1 MAKAKVMT
9 KTALWLA
16 MAAIAAN
23 GHLFAQGAGESPLL
37 ETPEPASVP
46 AQPAFSVEQV
56 EQMVA
61 PIALY
66 PDALLAQILMAAT
79 YPIEVVQANQ
89 WLGRNNG
96 LDGEALDGA
105 VSAQPWDPSVKTL
118 IFFPSVL
125 ERMAQDLTWTQDLGD
140 AFLAQEAD
148 VMGAIQRLRRQAQ
161 EAGNLA
167 SNDQQIVRTQGS
179 TIVVEPA
186 DPAVVYVPTYNP
198 TTVYGPSWVPATTY
212 YPSTYGY
219 ASAWPTWVV
228 FGAGVVVGAI
238 LTAAIDWAD
247 DDYYVVYPRYRRH
260 HHRHIHHV
268 WYGYWDRDW
277 VGPRYGGPAW
287 RSYRP
292 VYLGRGDVYID
303 NSRTINIDKTYV
315 KREWEHDPVHRRSVS
330 YRDPN
335 VAKRF
340 VEAAST
346 PRVDRDA
353 ARPAELGS
361 ARQLEREAIRRLDRS
376 QPALL
381 PSDRGTREALQG
393 DERER
398 RERIMRGQRDTA
410 PIGAGAATP
419 DELGKRRPGREAEQ
433 RRFGGSEASPASPI
447 TRQPEAGQGIDAEAA
462 RRARETNREARTW
475 GRPESGSTPAPSQ
488 AQERKE
494 RSQARDG
501 VEPRQLQRS
510 EPRPTPQ
517 RSEPQEAQRQIQ
529 RQWQQRAEPR
539 SAPPQQPQQ
548 AQPQWS
554 PPRSEPRPAPQR
566 SEPQEAQRQL
576 QRQWQQRAE
585 PRQAPQAVEPRAIQQ
600 QSQRQWQPRPEPR
613 QMPQRVEPQQMPKPV
628 EAPRQYQQR
637 AEPRPTPQPPVARQP
652 QIAPRSQDGGGRQ
665 AVPQRA
671 APQESQPARSRENR
685 QTRQRDKDSEALP
698 R

>member
-1 MAKAKVMT
+1 MAKAKVLT

-37 ETPEPASVP
+37 ETPEQVSVP

-89 WLGRNNG
+89 WLGRNSG

-161 EAGNLA
+161 EAGNLT

-277 VGPRYGGPAW
+277 VGPRYGRPAW

-361 ARQLEREAIRRLDRS
+361 ARPLEREAIRRLDRS

-398 RERIMRGQRDTA
+398 RERILRGQRDTA

-433 RRFGGSEASPASPI
+433 RRFGGSEASPPSPI
-447 TRQPEAGQGIDAEAA
+447 TRQPEAGQGVDAEAA
-462 RRARETNREARTW
+462 RRARETNRESRTW

-517 RSEPQEAQRQIQ
+517 RSEPQEAQRQI
-529 RQWQQRAEPR
+529 
-539 SAPPQQPQQ
+539 
-548 AQPQWS
+548 
-554 PPRSEPRPAPQR
+554 
-566 SEPQEAQRQL
+566 

-665 AVPQRA
+665 AVPQAVPQRA

-685 QTRQRDKDSEALP
+685 QTRQRDKDGEQLL

>member
-1 MAKAKVMT
+1 MAKTKVLT

-61 PIALY
+61 PIALF

-89 WLGRNNG
+89 WLGRNSG
-96 LDGEALDGA
+96 LDGEALDDA
-105 VSAQPWDPSVKTL
+105 VSAQSWDPSVKTL
-118 IFFPSVL
+118 IFFPSVM

-277 VGPRYGGPAW
+277 VGPRYGRPAW

-376 QPALL
+376 QPAPL

-393 DERER
+393 DERAR
-398 RERIMRGQRDTA
+398 RERILRGQRDTA

-433 RRFGGSEASPASPI
+433 RRFGGNEASPASPI

-462 RRARETNREARTW
+462 EGRNPRASQHRYRGRAEKHGGCRARGGSA
-475 GRPESGSTPAPSQ
+475 GRG
-488 AQERKE
+488 
-494 RSQARDG
+494 
-501 VEPRQLQRS
+501 
-510 EPRPTPQ
+510 
-517 RSEPQEAQRQIQ
+517 
-529 RQWQQRAEPR
+529 
-539 SAPPQQPQQ
+539 
-548 AQPQWS
+548 
-554 PPRSEPRPAPQR
+554 
-566 SEPQEAQRQL
+566 
-576 QRQWQQRAE
+576 
-585 PRQAPQAVEPRAIQQ
+585 
-600 QSQRQWQPRPEPR
+600 
-613 QMPQRVEPQQMPKPV
+613 
-628 EAPRQYQQR
+628 
-637 AEPRPTPQPPVARQP
+637 
-652 QIAPRSQDGGGRQ
+652 
-665 AVPQRA
+665 
-671 APQESQPARSRENR
+671 
-685 QTRQRDKDSEALP
+685 
-698 R
+698 